1 MFDEMRISWRIHTRI
16 RRVVYAFI
24 SRFVPQLFP
33 SGQKDRPRPT
43 QKTAHFQAFRLI
55 GETGF
60 EPATARPPAG
70 CATRLRHSPWCSS
83 ILRTKPA
90 VHLPHEIK
98 PSRAA
103 WRVAWADA
111 PLAAR
116 V

>member
-1 MFDEMRISWRIHTRI
+1 MQPGSSGD
-16 RRVVYAFI
+16 
-24 SRFVPQLFP
+24 LFP
-33 SGQKDRPRPT
+33 NCSPT
-43 QKTAHFQAFRLI
+43 SLEPAALASKHADLQAFSRI

-90 VHLPHEIK
+90 GHLPHEVK
-98 PSRAA
+98 PSQAA
-103 WRVAWADA
+103 WRVAWADT

-116 V
+116 ATGPY